1 MVLDSEP
8 NKVADLVVDMKV
20 DKVADMVVDMKVDK
34 VADMNGGGH
43 GGPTRT
49 DIKKLKVLTIEAHC

>member
-1 MVLDSEP
+1 ME
-8 NKVADLVVDMKV
+8 V
-20 DKVADMVVDMKVDK
+20 DKVADMVVDMEVDK

-49 DIKKLKVLTIEAHC
+49 DNKKLKVRTIEVHC

>member
-1 MVLDSEP
+1 MG
-8 NKVADLVVDMKV
+8 VVNMEV
-20 DKVADMVVDMKVDK
+20 DKVADMVVDMEVDK